1 MATIGQDI
9 YRLSVDGTKFF
20 LMTIEPRGCL
30 AFLFGFA
37 GSGAA
42 SGIGADPSA
51 GEEGN
56 YHSGPGGYEGG
67 GYAGGYAA
75 DYRAEQEYF
84 DEGHEGE
91 A

>member
-1 MATIGQDI
+1 
-9 YRLSVDGTKFF
+9 
-20 LMTIEPRGCL
+20 MTNEPRGCL
-30 AFLFGFA
+30 AFLFGFGGGSVRSNA
-37 GSGAA
+37 GEA
-42 SGIGADPSA
+42 SPSP

-67 GYAGGYAA
+67 GYSGGYAA

-84 DEGHEGE
+84 DGGGHEGE